1 MATASPSQETL
12 YRLLHDRQWD
22 AVLQLVYTHRAA
34 LKEDPLLAHAASTAV
49 EVLSRALD
57 EEGPDALGDALQTL
71 FLLHTGD
78 LYPLPAERFGRVVE
92 ALVLRHAADPAAA
105 AGYARHAP
113 DRPACAAVL
122 AAQPA
127 PVPHSFPEQFRLDRT
142 VPDRT
147 VPDRT
152 APDGAASAVRGL
164 FRSQQERT
172 FFRAVRIVFPTHFA
186 YPNVALSAFV
196 TFDAVADGLSPAE
209 RSYFF
214 RAVVDCGVFDP
225 LADYYPV
232 YLFEVDS
239 PYHDADDRRS
249 KDRMKDQILRAA
261 GLSLYRIRPHA
272 QASADAFAA
281 LLREALAPDAP

>member
-1 MATASPSQETL
+1 MPRASPSPETL

-34 LKEDPLLAHAASTAV
+34 LADDPLFAHAASTAV
-49 EVLSRALD
+49 EELSRTLD

-71 FLLHTGD
+71 FLLHTGA
-78 LYPLPAERFGRVVE
+78 LYPLPPERFGRVVE

-113 DRPACAAVL
+113 ERHVCAAVL
-122 AAQPA
+122 AAQPT
-127 PVPHSFPEQFRLDRT
+127 PVTHPFPEQFSLDRT
-142 VPDRT
+142 TPEGT
-147 VPDRT
+147 
-152 APDGAASAVRGL
+152 ASAVRGL

-172 FFRAVRIVFPTHFA
+172 FFRAVRTVFPTHFA

-196 TFDAVADGLSPAE
+196 TFDAVADTLSAAE

-214 RAVVDCGVFDP
+214 RAVVDCGLFDP
-225 LADYYPV
+225 LADYHPV
-232 YLFEVDS
+232 YLFELDS
-239 PYHDADDRRS
+239 PHHDADDRRI
-249 KDRMKDQILRAA
+249 KDRMKEHILYAA
-261 GLSLYRIRPHA
+261 GLPLYRIRPRS

-281 LLREALAPDAP
+281 LLREAVLPDAP